1 MKELEEAWSA
11 LPGDRAVPT
20 RLLRSEQQ
28 SQAAAVPAGG
38 GGGGG
43 SDESGGAASMV
54 AEPVDP
60 YEFLDPVDLLQQM
73 PKNFYEE
80 LVMCCVE
87 APPSFLTL

>member
-43 SDESGGAASMV
+43 SDESGGAAPMV
-54 AEPVDP
+54 VEPVDP